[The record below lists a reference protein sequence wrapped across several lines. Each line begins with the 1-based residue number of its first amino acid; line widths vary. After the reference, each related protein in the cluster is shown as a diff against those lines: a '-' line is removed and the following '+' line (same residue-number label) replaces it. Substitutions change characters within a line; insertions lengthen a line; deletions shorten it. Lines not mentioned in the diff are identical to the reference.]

1 MAERQGLALVTGA
14 SSGIGRATSIALA
27 KAGYEVVAL
36 GRSESALSELAATG
50 GIRPVV
56 QDIADLEKT
65 AALLAALELDVLVNN
80 AGTMP
85 AQVTLAEMTQADI
98 DRTLAVN
105 LAAVVTAT
113 RLALPGMMARKK
125 GHIFFTG
132 STAGHA
138 AFPKMAVYGA
148 TKAAVASLAAS
159 LRCEVA
165 GSNVRVTEIVAGRVQ
180 TELYRDV
187 LDRQKRSEM
196 YEAFDAV
203 QPEDVARM
211 LVSVLDMP
219 AAVNVSR
226 FDILP
231 TAQYVGGGGFA
242 RKEP

>member
-1 MAERQGLALVTGA
+1 MTARPGLALVTGA

-27 KAGYEVVAL
+27 AAGYQVLAL
-36 GRSESALSELAATG
+36 ARSEGALAELATTP

-56 QDIADLEKT
+56 QDVTDIEKMT
-65 AALLAALELDVLVNN
+65 ALLAPLELDVLVNN
-80 AGTMP
+80 AGIMP

-98 DRTLAVN
+98 DRAFAVN
-105 LAAVVTAT
+105 VAAAITVT
-113 RLALPGMMARKK
+113 RLTLPGMMARRK
-125 GHIFFTG
+125 GHIFFMG

-138 AFPKMAVYGA
+138 PFPKMAVYGA
-148 TKAAVASLAAS
+148 TKAAIASLAAS

-165 GSNVRVTEIVAGRVQ
+165 GSGVRITELVAGRVQ

-187 LDRQKRSEM
+187 LDPRTRSEM
-196 YEAFDAV
+196 YAAFDAV

-211 LVSVLDMP
+211 LVSVLEMP
-219 AAVNVSR
+219 PAVNVSR

-242 RKEP
+242 RKES